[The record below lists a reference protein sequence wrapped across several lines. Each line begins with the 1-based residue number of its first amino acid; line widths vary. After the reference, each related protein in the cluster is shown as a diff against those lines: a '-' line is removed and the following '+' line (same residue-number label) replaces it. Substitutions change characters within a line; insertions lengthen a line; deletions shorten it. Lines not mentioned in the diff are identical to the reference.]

1 MLKESSD
8 RVSDVLKIAT
18 LFSCTCYDVNRDLDA
33 IVKLR
38 SFTFQAEVLKN
49 FVFGHPES
57 INMKHILR

>member
-8 RVSDVLKIAT
+8 NEMKKADSRVSDVLKIAT

-38 SFTFQAEVLKN
+38 SLTFQADVLKN
-49 FVFGHPES
+49 FVF
-57 INMKHILR
+57 